1 MVRARRGGQGTA
13 RRPLRHETRH
23 GAAAT
28 IAVRSRG
35 RGARLAARSRGALG
49 VEGRHGARAGRSPGG
64 GVHLRDAYEH
74 VDEARPWYRAICVD
88 GGVAGSI
95 SVKPVAPAEDWRR
108 TFRARTRAAVW

>member
-1 MVRARRGGQGTA
+1 MA

-28 IAVRSRG
+28 VAVRSRG
-35 RGARLAARSRGALG
+35 RGARLAARSRGARG

-74 VDEARPWYRAICVD
+74 VDEARPWYRAIYVD
-88 GGVAGSI
+88 GVVAGSI
-95 SVKPVAPAEDWRR
+95 SVKPAAPAEDWRR
-108 TFRARTRAAVW
+108 PFRARTGAAAW

>member
-1 MVRARRGGQGTA
+1 MA

-28 IAVRSRG
+28 IAVRNRG
-35 RGARLAARSRGALG
+35 GGPPLAVRSRGARG

-88 GGVAGSI
+88 GVVAGSI
-95 SVKPVAPAEDWRR
+95 SVKPAAPAEDRR
-108 TFRARTRAAVW
+108 RPFRACTGAAAW